1 MKLIDQH
8 FSNDIGKTFPEAS
21 VALLENVQ
29 NMRLDVQQHETEK
42 KTLYF
47 VKYSNWF
54 FITWKILG
62 GNTKDC
68 CLTYPVTDGLGLC
81 LTL

>member
-29 NMRLDVQQHETEK
+29 NMHFDVQQHETEK
-42 KTLYF
+42 NSLF
-47 VKYSNWF
+47 C
-54 FITWKILG
+54 KI
-62 GNTKDC
+62 
-68 CLTYPVTDGLGLC
+68 
-81 LTL
+81 